1 MALLYN
7 ISTYFFLIVINFA
20 ALFNAK
26 ARLWVKGRECVFKKL
41 GNALMNIE
49 NIAWFHCAS
58 LGEFE
63 QGKPIIKAYKKMN
76 LIIKSLNF
84 SYQSEEVFKDLNLN
98 FNSGILNLV
107 SGPSGSG
114 KTTLLNLIA
123 GLEKPSSGLIMLDD
137 DIQSSNDKFIE
148 PENRNIGFIFQDFA
162 LFPHLNVKQN
172 IEFSGNRNDELL
184 NKLINKLSIANHLS
198 KYPHELSGGQ
208 QQRVSIA
215 RALFSEPKILLI
227 DEPISNQD
235 KNNKTEI
242 IRIISEFIKEK
253 EIVCIL
259 VSHEEINNVPVETKS
274 FNLS

>member
-1 MALLYN
+1 
-7 ISTYFFLIVINFA
+7 
-20 ALFNAK
+20 
-26 ARLWVKGRECVFKKL
+26 
-41 GNALMNIE
+41 
-49 NIAWFHCAS
+49 
-58 LGEFE
+58 
-63 QGKPIIKAYKKMN
+63 MN

-84 SYQSEEVFKDLNLN
+84 SYHSEEVFKDLNLN

-137 DIQSSNDKFIE
+137 DVQYSNDKFIE

-162 LFPHLNVKQN
+162 LFPHLNIKQN

-253 EIVCIL
+253 EIVCVL

>member
-1 MALLYN
+1 
-7 ISTYFFLIVINFA
+7 
-20 ALFNAK
+20 
-26 ARLWVKGRECVFKKL
+26 
-41 GNALMNIE
+41 
-49 NIAWFHCAS
+49 
-58 LGEFE
+58 
-63 QGKPIIKAYKKMN
+63 MN

-84 SYQSEEVFKDLNLN
+84 SYQSEEVFKGLNLN

-137 DIQSSNDKFIE
+137 DVQSSNDKFIE

-162 LFPHLNVKQN
+162 LFPHLNIKQN
-172 IEFSGNRNDELL
+172 IEFSGNRNEELL

-274 FNLS
+274 FNFS

>member
-1 MALLYN
+1 
-7 ISTYFFLIVINFA
+7 
-20 ALFNAK
+20 
-26 ARLWVKGRECVFKKL
+26 
-41 GNALMNIE
+41 
-49 NIAWFHCAS
+49 
-58 LGEFE
+58 
-63 QGKPIIKAYKKMN
+63 MN

-84 SYQSEEVFKDLNLN
+84 SYQNEEVFKDLNLN

-123 GLEKPSSGLIMLDD
+123 GLEKPSTGLIMLDD
-137 DIQSSNDKFIE
+137 DVQSSNDKFIE

-162 LFPHLNVKQN
+162 LFPHLDVRQN

-235 KNNKTEI
+235 KNNKIEI
-242 IRIISEFIKEK
+242 IKIISDFTKDK

-259 VSHEEINNVPVETKS
+259 VSHEEIDNIAQVETRS
-274 FNLS
+274 YTLTLN

>member
-1 MALLYN
+1 
-7 ISTYFFLIVINFA
+7 
-20 ALFNAK
+20 
-26 ARLWVKGRECVFKKL
+26 
-41 GNALMNIE
+41 
-49 NIAWFHCAS
+49 
-58 LGEFE
+58 
-63 QGKPIIKAYKKMN
+63 MN

-137 DIQSSNDKFIE
+137 DVQSSNDKFIE

-162 LFPHLNVKQN
+162 LFPHLNIKQN

-208 QQRVSIA
+208 QQRASIA
-215 RALFSEPKILLI
+215 RALFSEPIILLI

>member
-1 MALLYN
+1 
-7 ISTYFFLIVINFA
+7 
-20 ALFNAK
+20 
-26 ARLWVKGRECVFKKL
+26 
-41 GNALMNIE
+41 
-49 NIAWFHCAS
+49 
-58 LGEFE
+58 
-63 QGKPIIKAYKKMN
+63 MN

-172 IEFSGNRNDELL
+172 IEFSGNRNEELL

-235 KNNKTEI
+235 KKNKTEVI
-242 IRIISEFIKEK
+242 KIISEFIKEK
-253 EIVCIL
+253 EIVCVL
-259 VSHEEINNVPVETKS
+259 VSHEEINNVPVEIKS
-274 FNLS
+274 FNFS

>member
-1 MALLYN
+1 
-7 ISTYFFLIVINFA
+7 
-20 ALFNAK
+20 
-26 ARLWVKGRECVFKKL
+26 
-41 GNALMNIE
+41 
-49 NIAWFHCAS
+49 
-58 LGEFE
+58 
-63 QGKPIIKAYKKMN
+63 MN

-137 DIQSSNDKFIE
+137 DVQSSNDKFIE

-162 LFPHLNVKQN
+162 LFPHLNIKQN
-172 IEFSGNRNDELL
+172 IEFSGNLNDELL

>member
-1 MALLYN
+1 
-7 ISTYFFLIVINFA
+7 
-20 ALFNAK
+20 
-26 ARLWVKGRECVFKKL
+26 
-41 GNALMNIE
+41 
-49 NIAWFHCAS
+49 
-58 LGEFE
+58 
-63 QGKPIIKAYKKMN
+63 MN

-137 DIQSSNDKFIE
+137 DVQSSNDKFIE

-172 IEFSGNRNDELL
+172 IEFSGNRNEELL

-235 KNNKTEI
+235 KNNKIEI

>member
-1 MALLYN
+1 
-7 ISTYFFLIVINFA
+7 
-20 ALFNAK
+20 
-26 ARLWVKGRECVFKKL
+26 
-41 GNALMNIE
+41 
-49 NIAWFHCAS
+49 
-58 LGEFE
+58 
-63 QGKPIIKAYKKMN
+63 MN

-98 FNSGILNLV
+98 FSSGILNLV

-137 DIQSSNDKFIE
+137 DVQSSNDKFIE

-162 LFPHLNVKQN
+162 LFPHLNIKQN

>member
-1 MALLYN
+1 
-7 ISTYFFLIVINFA
+7 
-20 ALFNAK
+20 
-26 ARLWVKGRECVFKKL
+26 
-41 GNALMNIE
+41 
-49 NIAWFHCAS
+49 
-58 LGEFE
+58 
-63 QGKPIIKAYKKMN
+63 MN

-114 KTTLLNLIA
+114 KTSLLNLIA

-162 LFPHLNVKQN
+162 LFPHLNIKQN
-172 IEFSGNRNDELL
+172 IEFSGNRNEELL
-184 NKLINKLSIANHLS
+184 NRLINELSIANHLS

-215 RALFSEPKILLI
+215 RALFSEPKVLLI

-242 IRIISEFIKEK
+242 IRIISEFIKEE

>member
-1 MALLYN
+1 
-7 ISTYFFLIVINFA
+7 
-20 ALFNAK
+20 
-26 ARLWVKGRECVFKKL
+26 
-41 GNALMNIE
+41 
-49 NIAWFHCAS
+49 
-58 LGEFE
+58 
-63 QGKPIIKAYKKMN
+63 MN

-98 FNSGILNLV
+98 FNSGILNFV

-123 GLEKPSSGLIMLDD
+123 GLEKPSSGFIMLDD
-137 DIQSSNDKFIE
+137 NIQSSNDKFIE

-162 LFPHLNVKQN
+162 LFPHLNIKQN
-172 IEFSGNRNDELL
+172 IEFSGNRNEELL

>member
-1 MALLYN
+1 
-7 ISTYFFLIVINFA
+7 
-20 ALFNAK
+20 
-26 ARLWVKGRECVFKKL
+26 
-41 GNALMNIE
+41 
-49 NIAWFHCAS
+49 
-58 LGEFE
+58 
-63 QGKPIIKAYKKMN
+63 MN

-137 DIQSSNDKFIE
+137 DVQSSNDKFIE

-172 IEFSGNRNDELL
+172 IEFSGNRNEELL
-184 NKLINKLSIANHLS
+184 NRLINELSIATHLS

-215 RALFSEPKILLI
+215 RALFSEPKVLLI

>member
-1 MALLYN
+1 
-7 ISTYFFLIVINFA
+7 
-20 ALFNAK
+20 
-26 ARLWVKGRECVFKKL
+26 
-41 GNALMNIE
+41 
-49 NIAWFHCAS
+49 
-58 LGEFE
+58 
-63 QGKPIIKAYKKMN
+63 MN

-84 SYQSEEVFKDLNLN
+84 SYQSEDVFKDLNLN
-98 FNSGILNLV
+98 FSSGIINLV

-137 DIQSSNDKFIE
+137 NIQSSIDKFVE
-148 PENRNIGFIFQDFA
+148 PENRDVGFVFQDFA

-172 IEFSGNRNDELL
+172 IEFSGKGNEDLF
-184 NKLINKLSIANHLS
+184 NKLINRLSIVSKLT

-208 QQRVSIA
+208 KQRVSIA

-235 KNNKTEI
+235 KNNKIEI
-242 IRIISEFIKEK
+242 IKIISDFTKDK

-259 VSHEEINNVPVETKS
+259 VSHEEINNIAQVETKS
-274 FNLS
+274 YTLS

>member
-1 MALLYN
+1 
-7 ISTYFFLIVINFA
+7 
-20 ALFNAK
+20 
-26 ARLWVKGRECVFKKL
+26 
-41 GNALMNIE
+41 
-49 NIAWFHCAS
+49 
-58 LGEFE
+58 
-63 QGKPIIKAYKKMN
+63 MN

-148 PENRNIGFIFQDFA
+148 PENRKIGFIFQDFA
-162 LFPHLNVKQN
+162 LFPHLNIKQN
-172 IEFSGNRNDELL
+172 IEFSGNRNEELL
-184 NKLINKLSIANHLS
+184 NRLINELSIANHLS

-235 KNNKTEI
+235 KNNKAEI
-242 IRIISEFIKEK
+242 IRIISEFIKEE

>member
-1 MALLYN
+1 
-7 ISTYFFLIVINFA
+7 
-20 ALFNAK
+20 
-26 ARLWVKGRECVFKKL
+26 
-41 GNALMNIE
+41 
-49 NIAWFHCAS
+49 
-58 LGEFE
+58 
-63 QGKPIIKAYKKMN
+63 MN

-84 SYQSEEVFKDLNLN
+84 SYQSEEVFKGLNLN

-137 DIQSSNDKFIE
+137 DVQSSNDKFIE

-162 LFPHLNVKQN
+162 LFPHLNIKQN
-172 IEFSGNRNDELL
+172 IEFSGNRNEELL

>member
-1 MALLYN
+1 
-7 ISTYFFLIVINFA
+7 
-20 ALFNAK
+20 
-26 ARLWVKGRECVFKKL
+26 
-41 GNALMNIE
+41 
-49 NIAWFHCAS
+49 
-58 LGEFE
+58 
-63 QGKPIIKAYKKMN
+63 MN

-137 DIQSSNDKFIE
+137 DVQSSNDQFIE

-172 IEFSGNRNDELL
+172 IEFSGNRNEELL
-184 NKLINKLSIANHLS
+184 NKLINKLSITNHLS

-259 VSHEEINNVPVETKS
+259 VSHEEINNVPVEIKS
-274 FNLS
+274 FNFS

>member
-1 MALLYN
+1 
-7 ISTYFFLIVINFA
+7 
-20 ALFNAK
+20 
-26 ARLWVKGRECVFKKL
+26 
-41 GNALMNIE
+41 
-49 NIAWFHCAS
+49 
-58 LGEFE
+58 
-63 QGKPIIKAYKKMN
+63 MN

-137 DIQSSNDKFIE
+137 DVQSSIDKFIE

-162 LFPHLNVKQN
+162 LFPHLNIKQN
-172 IEFSGNRNDELL
+172 IEFSGNRNEELL
-184 NKLINKLSIANHLS
+184 NRLINELSIANHLS

-215 RALFSEPKILLI
+215 RALFSEPKVLLI

-242 IRIISEFIKEK
+242 IRIISEFNKEE

>member
-1 MALLYN
+1 
-7 ISTYFFLIVINFA
+7 
-20 ALFNAK
+20 
-26 ARLWVKGRECVFKKL
+26 
-41 GNALMNIE
+41 
-49 NIAWFHCAS
+49 
-58 LGEFE
+58 
-63 QGKPIIKAYKKMN
+63 MN

-137 DIQSSNDKFIE
+137 DVQSSDDKFIE

-162 LFPHLNVKQN
+162 LFPHLNIKQN
-172 IEFSGNRNDELL
+172 IEFSGDRNDALL

-215 RALFSEPKILLI
+215 RALFSEPKVLLI

-242 IRIISEFIKEK
+242 IRIISEFIKEE

>member
-1 MALLYN
+1 
-7 ISTYFFLIVINFA
+7 
-20 ALFNAK
+20 
-26 ARLWVKGRECVFKKL
+26 
-41 GNALMNIE
+41 
-49 NIAWFHCAS
+49 
-58 LGEFE
+58 
-63 QGKPIIKAYKKMN
+63 MN

-137 DIQSSNDKFIE
+137 DVQSSNDKFIE

-162 LFPHLNVKQN
+162 LFPHLNIKQN
-172 IEFSGNRNDELL
+172 IEFSGNRNEELL
-184 NKLINKLSIANHLS
+184 NRLINELSIANHLS

-215 RALFSEPKILLI
+215 RALFSEPKVLLI

-259 VSHEEINNVPVETKS
+259 VSHEEINNVQVETKS

>member
-1 MALLYN
+1 
-7 ISTYFFLIVINFA
+7 
-20 ALFNAK
+20 
-26 ARLWVKGRECVFKKL
+26 
-41 GNALMNIE
+41 
-49 NIAWFHCAS
+49 
-58 LGEFE
+58 
-63 QGKPIIKAYKKMN
+63 MN

-137 DIQSSNDKFIE
+137 DVQSSNDKFIE

-162 LFPHLNVKQN
+162 LFPHLNIKQN
-172 IEFSGNRNDELL
+172 IEFSGNRNEELL
-184 NKLINKLSIANHLS
+184 NRLINELSIANHLS

-215 RALFSEPKILLI
+215 RALFSEPKVLLI

-242 IRIISEFIKEK
+242 IRIISEFIKKE

>member
-1 MALLYN
+1 
-7 ISTYFFLIVINFA
+7 
-20 ALFNAK
+20 
-26 ARLWVKGRECVFKKL
+26 
-41 GNALMNIE
+41 
-49 NIAWFHCAS
+49 
-58 LGEFE
+58 
-63 QGKPIIKAYKKMN
+63 MN

-84 SYQSEEVFKDLNLN
+84 SYQNEEVFKDLNLN

-137 DIQSSNDKFIE
+137 DVQSSNDKFIE
-148 PENRNIGFIFQDFA
+148 PENRNIGFVFQDFA

-172 IEFSGNRNDELL
+172 IEFSENGNKELF
-184 NKLINKLSIANHLS
+184 NTLIDNLSIKNHLS

-208 QQRVSIA
+208 QQRASIA
-215 RALFSEPKILLI
+215 RAIYSEPKILLI

-235 KNNKTEI
+235 KNNKIEI
-242 IRIISEFIKEK
+242 IKIISDFTKDK

-259 VSHEEINNVPVETKS
+259 VSHEEIDNIAQVETRS
-274 FNLS
+274 YTLTLN

>member
-1 MALLYN
+1 
-7 ISTYFFLIVINFA
+7 
-20 ALFNAK
+20 
-26 ARLWVKGRECVFKKL
+26 
-41 GNALMNIE
+41 
-49 NIAWFHCAS
+49 
-58 LGEFE
+58 
-63 QGKPIIKAYKKMN
+63 MN

-84 SYQSEEVFKDLNLN
+84 SYQSEDVFKDLNLN

-137 DIQSSNDKFIE
+137 NIQSSIDKFVE
-148 PENRNIGFIFQDFA
+148 PENRNVGFVFQDFA

-172 IEFSGNRNDELL
+172 IEFSENRNKELF
-184 NKLINKLSIANHLS
+184 NTLIDNLSIKNYLS

-208 QQRVSIA
+208 QQRASIA
-215 RALFSEPKILLI
+215 RAIYSEPKILLI

-235 KNNKTEI
+235 KNNKIEI
-242 IRIISEFIKEK
+242 IKIISDFTKDK

-259 VSHEEINNVPVETKS
+259 VSHEEINNIAQVKTRS
-274 FNLS
+274 YTLS

>member
-1 MALLYN
+1 
-7 ISTYFFLIVINFA
+7 
-20 ALFNAK
+20 
-26 ARLWVKGRECVFKKL
+26 
-41 GNALMNIE
+41 
-49 NIAWFHCAS
+49 
-58 LGEFE
+58 
-63 QGKPIIKAYKKMN
+63 MN

-137 DIQSSNDKFIE
+137 DVQSSNDKFIE

-162 LFPHLNVKQN
+162 LFPHLNIKQN

-215 RALFSEPKILLI
+215 RALFSEPNILLI

-242 IRIISEFIKEK
+242 IRIISEFIKEE

-259 VSHEEINNVPVETKS
+259 VSHEEINNVQVETRS
-274 FNLS
+274 FNFS

>member
-1 MALLYN
+1 
-7 ISTYFFLIVINFA
+7 
-20 ALFNAK
+20 
-26 ARLWVKGRECVFKKL
+26 
-41 GNALMNIE
+41 
-49 NIAWFHCAS
+49 
-58 LGEFE
+58 
-63 QGKPIIKAYKKMN
+63 MN

-137 DIQSSNDKFIE
+137 DVQSSNDKFIE

-162 LFPHLNVKQN
+162 LFPHLNIKQN
-172 IEFSGNRNDELL
+172 IEFSGNRNEELL

-235 KNNKTEI
+235 KNNKIEI